1 MDFLGVAR
9 EPVFSPGKVDA
20 DAAILHAVACEL
32 AARGASVRVVD
43 AGVLPHLRPD
53 PATLV
58 FAMCQGDDALACLTG
73 WGKHGVRVI
82 NTPQAILASQRFRAI
97 PLLEAAG
104 VAQPQTVVVAAD
116 EDAIPA
122 LGAFAAAPL
131 WAKRGDV
138 HATHPEDVVFI
149 DRDVDLA
156 PVLAAFRRRGIGR
169 VALQQ
174 HVAGVVF
181 KFYATVDG
189 FFHCVVP
196 ETVTAPAADR
206 LAAMAAL
213 GAAGA
218 AALGLEVYGG
228 DCVVDATGAVRLI
241 DLNDWPSYGPCR
253 AQGATAIAAYIRAQ
267 KDGACS

>member
-9 EPVFSPGKVDA
+9 EPLFSPGKVDA
-20 DAAILHAVACEL
+20 DAAILHAVAREL
-32 AARGASVRVVD
+32 AAHGASVRVVD
-43 AGVLPHLRPD
+43 AGALPLLRPD

-58 FAMCQGDDALACLTG
+58 FAMCQGDDALAWLTG
-73 WGKHGVRVI
+73 WGMRGVRVI
-82 NTPQAILASQRFRAI
+82 NTPQAILASQRCRAI

-104 VAQPQTVVVAAD
+104 VALPQTVLVDAGAD
-116 EDAIPA
+116 VIPG
-122 LGAFAAAPL
+122 LGPFAAMPL

-138 HATHPEDVVFI
+138 HATQAEDVVF
-149 DRDVDLA
+149 VDGRTALA
-156 PVLAAFRRRGIGR
+156 SALDAFRRRGIGR

-174 HVAGVVF
+174 HVAGTVF
-181 KFYATVDG
+181 KFYATAGG
-189 FFHCVVP
+189 FFHGVVP
-196 ETVTAPAADR
+196 AGAAAPSADA

-228 DCVVDATGAVRLI
+228 DCVVDAAGAVHLI

>member
-9 EPVFSPGKVDA
+9 EPLFSPGKVDA
-20 DAAILHAVACEL
+20 DAAILHAVAGEL
-32 AARGASVRVVD
+32 AAHGASVRVVD
-43 AGVLPHLRPD
+43 AGALPHLRPD

-58 FAMCQGDDALACLTG
+58 FAMCQGDAALACLTG
-73 WGKHGVRVI
+73 WGKRGVRVI
-82 NTPQAILASQRFRAI
+82 NTPQAILASQRCRAI
-97 PLLEAAG
+97 PLLEATG
-104 VAQPQTVVVAAD
+104 VAQPRTVVVDAD
-116 EDAIPA
+116 ADALPA
-122 LGAFAAAPL
+122 PGSFVATPL

-138 HATHPEDVVFI
+138 HATHPEDVVFV
-149 DRDVDLA
+149 DRAVDLA

-169 VALQQ
+169 VALQR
-174 HVAGVVF
+174 HVAGTVF
-181 KFYATVDG
+181 KFYATAGG
-189 FFHCVVP
+189 FFHGVVP
-196 ETVTAPAADR
+196 ADAEAPSADA

-213 GAAGA
+213 GASGA

-228 DCVVDATGAVRLI
+228 DCVVDATGAVHLI